1 MKQQPIQFS
10 EMLKWS
16 RVPRKRPRS
25 YELSQGDK
33 AFAHLTWQKFG
44 GSQAIGESPAGN
56 YSLKRVGFFATRVSI
71 RTTESD
77 SEIGYFYPGM
87 LGGGRIEMR
96 DGRNWKIKAT
106 GLFQARYDVTDQND
120 RLVLSLKIKGFGAA
134 AEILFAEPY
143 PDEKTAYMLAI
154 VSWYVSILANE
165 DASAVTVMVCCSS
178 VCL

>member
-77 SEIGYFYPGM
+77 LDIGYFFPGM
-87 LGGGRIEMR
+87 LGGGKIEMR
-96 DGRNWKIKAT
+96 DGRVWKIKAM
-106 GLFQARYDVTDQND
+106 GLFHPRYDVFDHND
-120 RLVLSLKIKGFGAA
+120 RSVLSLKVKGPA
-134 AEILFAEPY
+134 AEILFVEPY

-154 VSWYVSILANE
+154 VSWYVSILAND
-165 DASAVTVMVCCSS
+165 DASAVTVMVSCSS